1 MLMLTEGA
9 AQAIRALS
17 ETPGAEGLRIAAGDD
32 GATAAGLEI
41 ALAAA
46 PETDDSVLEA
56 GGAQLFLSA
65 DTVELL
71 SDKVLDAD
79 LVDDQSVRFS
89 LLEQD
94 AAAPDGNG
102 PPPGDV
108 A

>member
-17 ETPGAEGLRIAAGDD
+17 DTPGAEGLRIAASDEG
-32 GATAAGLEI
+32 GAASGLEI
-41 ALAAA
+41 ALAAQ
-46 PETDDSVLEA
+46 PETDDAVLEA
-56 GGAQLFLSA
+56 NGAQLFLSP

-89 LLEQD
+89 LLEQG
-94 AAAPDGNG
+94 AGADGA
-102 PPPGDV
+102 PPPDAG
-108 A
+108 AA